1 MRIFFELL
9 SLTFKGV
16 LYRPTRSWLTI
27 VGIVIGIMLVVIILS
42 LGDGIQGAI
51 KKNLQAFGSDLIII
65 FPGKETNPFVSLLMG
80 QKFKEKDLL
89 DLESIP
95 GVHYV
100 MPEDSTIATVEFRGE
115 KQSATLHATPWRQMR
130 EFFEESQGFRLRSG
144 EWPSDDTSRGIVL
157 GGKIADSLFKN
168 PIRAGDEIIVKSKR
182 FRVSGIFSEIG
193 EQTHDAA
200 VFMSLNVLH
209 ELTGSSRVARTASVK
224 VVSGTNIDLV
234 ARQIRYQLSKQEV
247 VKDFTVLTPDK
258 VTNLIGGVL
267 LIIELF
273 LVIMALIS
281 LIVGAV
287 GIMNTMYTS
296 VLERTRQIGV
306 MKAVGASRDTILSL
320 FLIESGFIGL
330 IGGVVGIFLGV
341 LISFLIGRFTPNFG
355 VSGLFSFSSIDYFG
369 LMSVLVVTF
378 VTGIVAGY
386 LPARHAAS
394 MAPAEAL
401 RYE

>member
-27 VGIVIGIMLVVIILS
+27 VGIVIGIMLDVIILS
-42 LGDGIQGAI
+42 IGDGIQGAI

>member
-330 IGGVVGIFLGV
+330 IGGGVGIFLGG